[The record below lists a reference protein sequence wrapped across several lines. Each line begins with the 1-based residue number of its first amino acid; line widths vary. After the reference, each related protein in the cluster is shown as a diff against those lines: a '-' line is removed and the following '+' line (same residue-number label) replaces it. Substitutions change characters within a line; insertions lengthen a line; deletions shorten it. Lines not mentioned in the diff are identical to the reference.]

1 MCKVLVVSLFLCLSF
16 VFSPF
21 VFAGDATIYTGFQN
35 PGKLTIDNAVRDTKL
50 GAVVGGRISVG
61 KLIGFE
67 QTLAYSPNFLESG
80 NRAYNIQSNFMVSL
94 PTGRITPYGTAGIG
108 LITTTDRAIFEFENF
123 GSKFTVNYGG
133 GIKFHNLAGPI
144 GLRFDLRGY
153 SVPRVFNQTLNFI
166 EGTVGIMFS
175 W

>member
-1 MCKVLVVSLFLCLSF
+1 MCKISAVSLFLCVGLFAS
-16 VFSPF
+16 VSLL
-21 VFAGDATIYTGFQN
+21 AGDATIYTGFQN
-35 PGKLTIDNAVRDTKL
+35 PGKLTIDNVVRDTKL

-61 KLIGFE
+61 RLIGFE

-80 NRAYNIQSNFMVSL
+80 NRAYNIQSNFIVSL
-94 PTGRITPYGTAGIG
+94 PAGKITPYGTVGIG
-108 LITTTDRAIFEFENF
+108 LITTSDKPIFEFENF
-123 GSKFTVNYGG
+123 GTKFTINYGG
-133 GIKFHNLAGPI
+133 GIKIHNLAGPI

-153 SVPRVFNQTLNFI
+153 SVPNVFNQTLNFI